1 MVIEG
6 DSALTTS
13 DTTLSCNPSSVNLE
27 AGSSYVHLDEY
38 IKWNPSRVTAEVFP
52 LVLDTRLL
60 WLHDFT
66 LTMLLKTS
74 RPSWVPARAYLRVM
88 RSRVDLEGAR
98 EIITRRGRA
107 FLALVASPRDGATG
121 SHLS

>member
-27 AGSSYVHLDEY
+27 GGSSYVHLDDY
-38 IKWNPSRVTAEVFP
+38 IEWNPPRVISRGFP
-52 LVLDTRLL
+52 LVFGHMD
-60 WLHDFT
+60 T
-66 LTMLLKTS
+66 LTLQLLLGK
-74 RPSWVPARAYLRVM
+74 RVDPEGYPRVM
-88 RSRVDLEGAR
+88 WRRVDLEGAR

-107 FLALVASPRDGATG
+107 FLALVASP
-121 SHLS
+121 

>member
-27 AGSSYVHLDEY
+27 GGSSYIHLDDY
-38 IKWNPSRVTAEVFP
+38 IEWNPSRVFP
-52 LVLDTRLL
+52 RGSPWCLR
-60 WLHDFT
+60 HNYYGYCDFT
-66 LTMLLKTS
+66 LNHVTKDGSALRGT
-74 RPSWVPARAYLRVM
+74 RASLIASDVGQ
-88 RSRVDLEGAR
+88 VDLEGAR

-107 FLALVASPRDGATG
+107 FLALAAST
-121 SHLS
+121 